1 METINLNAIL
11 DREDLINDFK
21 SRMLNFEQNKNSL
34 NIKRGFY
41 IYGNAGSG
49 KSMLINNILK
59 ELNYDIINYNA
70 SDVRNKSIIETITK
84 HNMSENNVM
93 TMFKQNSR
101 KICIVM
107 DEIDGMNNGD
117 KGGINSLIK
126 IVRPKKTK
134 KQKTEEYSYNPI
146 ICIGNYH
153 IDKKIK
159 ELMKVCHTFEIKS
172 PTNEQLY
179 NITQNI
185 MPTIKE
191 DNIIEQIVQ
200 YSQFDIRKL
209 SNIYDIYIKKPDFF
223 YTPNIFNTLQQKSF
237 IDDTKKTIVILFNK
251 SYDIM
256 SHNQIISETDRTI
269 IALLWHE
276 NIVDILSK
284 KKNSKV
290 IPLYNQF
297 LDNIC
302 FADYIDRI
310 TFQKQI
316 WQFNE
321 MTSLLKTFNNNHLLH
336 KHIDT
341 IKYNPKDDN
350 GVRFT
355 KVLTKYST
363 EFNNSIFIFNL
374 CQQLMMDKNDLLSFF
389 NNIKN
394 NNYTEAELNTI
405 FENYDISK
413 LDISRINRYISFFNE
428 NFETEND
435 NSDED

>member
-1 METINLNAIL
+1 METINLNTIL
-11 DREDLINDFK
+11 DREELINDFK
-21 SRMLNFEQNKNSL
+21 SKMKSFEENKDSL

-41 IYGNAGSG
+41 IYGNPGSG

-93 TMFKQNSR
+93 TMFKQNCR

-134 KQKTEEYSYNPI
+134 KQKSEEYTYNPI

-172 PTNEQLY
+172 PTKEQLY
-179 NITQNI
+179 TVTQNI

-191 DNIIEQIVQ
+191 DNIIEQIVN

-209 SNIYDIYIKKPDFF
+209 SNLYDIYTKKPDFF
-223 YTPNIFNTLQQKSF
+223 NNPTIFNTLQQKSF

-251 SYDIM
+251 SYEIM

-284 KKNSKV
+284 KKKSKV
-290 IPLYNQF
+290 IPLYNMF

-321 MTSLLKTFNNNHLLH
+321 MTSLLKTFNNSYLLH
-336 KHIDT
+336 KHIDN
-341 IKYNPKDDN
+341 IKYNPKDDD

-363 EFNNSIFIFNL
+363 EFNNSIFLFNL

-394 NNYTEAELNTI
+394 NNYTDNDFNTI

-413 LDISRINRYISFFNE
+413 LDISRINRYISFFND
-428 NFETEND
+428 NFDTEND
-435 NSDED
+435 ISDED

>member
-1 METINLNAIL
+1 METINLNTIL
-11 DREDLINDFK
+11 GREDLINDFK
-21 SRMLNFEQNKNSL
+21 TKIMNFEQNKDSL

-49 KSMLINNILK
+49 KTTLINNMLK

-101 KICIVM
+101 KICVVM

-159 ELMKVCHTFEIKS
+159 ELMKVCHIFEIKS

-179 NITQNI
+179 SVTQNI
-185 MPTIKE
+185 MPTIK
-191 DNIIEQIVQ
+191 DHSIIEQIVQ

-209 SNIYDIYIKKPDFF
+209 SNLYDIYIKKPDFF
-223 YTPNIFNTLQQKSF
+223 NTPNIFNTLQQKSF

-251 SYDIM
+251 SYEIM

-276 NIVDILSK
+276 NIVDILAK
-284 KKNSKV
+284 KKNSNV
-290 IPLYNQF
+290 IPLYNMF

-336 KHIDT
+336 KHIDK
-341 IKYNPKDDN
+341 IKYNPKDDD

-394 NNYTEAELNTI
+394 NNYAELELNSI
-405 FENYDISK
+405 FENYDITK
-413 LDISRINRYISFFNE
+413 LDISRIKRYISFFNE